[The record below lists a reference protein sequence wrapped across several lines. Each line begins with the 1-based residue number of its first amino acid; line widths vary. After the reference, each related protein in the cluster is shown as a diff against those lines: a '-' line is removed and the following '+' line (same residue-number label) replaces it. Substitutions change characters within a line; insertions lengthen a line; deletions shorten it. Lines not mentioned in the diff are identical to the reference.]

1 MFLKYINQ
9 GNRIKIQAHYECRTM
24 QWSPIDNKQ
33 KKDILKSYNMK
44 QKITHMRLIRYL
56 FTIVLA
62 LLFISCSKG
71 CSYNESQPSHV
82 EQTTFSNQVEDKISP
97 DNYELSA
104 DGLTLIKWKNP
115 NTKVLDMN
123 RDTLLSKIRFIG
135 DWAFWDCNGLT
146 SINIPNSVTS
156 IGEWAFMQCSSLT
169 SINIPNSVTSIKHY
183 AFSNCSSLTSID
195 IPNSVTSIEQGTFS
209 DCNSLTNTYI
219 PSSVTSI
226 GKEAFA
232 SCSHLTDI
240 HIPSSV
246 TSIESQA
253 FMQCLRLKSVNIPS
267 SVTSIGKEV
276 FAFCSSLTSINI
288 PNSVRSIGRAAFYDC
303 GSLTNVTIP
312 ISVTSI
318 DKFAFARCI
327 NLGSVVFK
335 GNNPPK
341 IPSFDSY
348 VFNETPSNLKLI
360 IPKGAKNRY
369 IKAGYPEDKIIEQ

>member
-1 MFLKYINQ
+1 
-9 GNRIKIQAHYECRTM
+9 
-24 QWSPIDNKQ
+24 
-33 KKDILKSYNMK
+33 
-44 QKITHMRLIRYL
+44 MRLIRYL
-56 FTIVLA
+56 FTTVLA

-82 EQTTFSNQVEDKISP
+82 EQTTSSNQVEDKISP
-97 DNYELSA
+97 DDYELST

-123 RDTLLSKIRFIG
+123 RDTHLSKIRFIG
-135 DWAFWDCNGLT
+135 DWAFWDCNG
-146 SINIPNSVTS
+146 
-156 IGEWAFMQCSSLT
+156 
-169 SINIPNSVTSIKHY
+169 
-183 AFSNCSSLTSID
+183 LTSID

-240 HIPSSV
+240 NIPSSV
-246 TSIESQA
+246 KSIESQA
-253 FMQCLRLKSVNIPS
+253 FMQCLRLKSINIPS
-267 SVTSIGKEV
+267 SVRSIGKEV
-276 FAFCSSLTSINI
+276 FAFCSRLTSINI

-303 GSLTNVTIP
+303 SSLKNVTIP

-348 VFNETPSNLKLI
+348 VFKETPSNLKLI
-360 IPKGAKNRY
+360 IPKGAKSRY

>member
-1 MFLKYINQ
+1 
-9 GNRIKIQAHYECRTM
+9 
-24 QWSPIDNKQ
+24 
-33 KKDILKSYNMK
+33 MK

-56 FTIVLA
+56 FTTVLI

-71 CSYNESQPSHV
+71 CSYNESQSSHV
-82 EQTTFSNQVEDKISP
+82 EQTTSSNQVEDKISP
-97 DNYELSA
+97 DDYELST

-123 RDTLLSKIRFIG
+123 RDTHLSKIKFIG
-135 DWAFWDCNGLT
+135 DWAFWDCNG
-146 SINIPNSVTS
+146 
-156 IGEWAFMQCSSLT
+156 LT

-240 HIPSSV
+240 NIPSSV

-253 FMQCLRLKSVNIPS
+253 FMQCLRLKSINIPS
-267 SVTSIGKEV
+267 SVRSIGKEV
-276 FAFCSSLTSINI
+276 FAFCSRLTSINI

-312 ISVTSI
+312 SSVTSI

-327 NLGSVVFK
+327 NLASVVFK

-341 IPSFDSY
+341 ISSFDSY

-369 IKAGYPEDKIIEQ
+369 IKAGYPEDKMIEQ

>member
-1 MFLKYINQ
+1 MGIF
-9 GNRIKIQAHYECRTM
+9 
-24 QWSPIDNKQ
+24 IDDKPQ
-33 KKDILKSYNMK
+33 KDILKSYNMK

-56 FTIVLA
+56 FTTVLT

-71 CSYNESQPSHV
+71 CSYNESQSSHV
-82 EQTTFSNQVEDKISP
+82 EQATASNQVEDKISP
-97 DNYELSA
+97 DDYELST

-123 RDTLLSKIRFIG
+123 RDTHLRKIRFIG
-135 DWAFWDCNGLT
+135 DWAFGDCNSLT

-156 IGEWAFMQCSSLT
+156 IGEWAFMQ
-169 SINIPNSVTSIKHY
+169 
-183 AFSNCSSLTSID
+183 CSSLTSID

-209 DCNSLTNTYI
+209 DCNSLTNIYI

-240 HIPSSV
+240 NIPSSV

-253 FMQCLRLKSVNIPS
+253 FMQCLRLKSINIPS

-288 PNSVRSIGRAAFYDC
+288 PNSVRSIGRATFYDC

-341 IPSFDSY
+341 IPSLGSY

>member
-1 MFLKYINQ
+1 
-9 GNRIKIQAHYECRTM
+9 
-24 QWSPIDNKQ
+24 
-33 KKDILKSYNMK
+33 MK
-44 QKITHMRLIRYL
+44 QKITHMRLMRYL
-56 FTIVLA
+56 FTTVLA

-71 CSYNESQPSHV
+71 CSYNESQSSHV
-82 EQTTFSNQVEDKISP
+82 EQTTASNQVEDKISP
-97 DNYELSA
+97 DDYELST

-123 RDTLLSKIRFIG
+123 RDTHLSKIRFIG

-156 IGEWAFMQCSSLT
+156 I
-169 SINIPNSVTSIKHY
+169 
-183 AFSNCSSLTSID
+183 
-195 IPNSVTSIEQGTFS
+195 
-209 DCNSLTNTYI
+209 
-219 PSSVTSI
+219 
-226 GKEAFA
+226 
-232 SCSHLTDI
+232 
-240 HIPSSV
+240 
-246 TSIESQA
+246 ESQA
-253 FMQCLRLKSVNIPS
+253 FMQCLRLKSINIPS

-348 VFNETPSNLKLI
+348 VFNETPGNLKLI

>member
-1 MFLKYINQ
+1 M
-9 GNRIKIQAHYECRTM
+9 
-24 QWSPIDNKQ
+24 
-33 KKDILKSYNMK
+33 
-44 QKITHMRLIRYL
+44 RYL
-56 FTIVLA
+56 FTTVLT

-71 CSYNESQPSHV
+71 CSYNESQSSHV
-82 EQTTFSNQVEDKISP
+82 EQTTASNQVEDKISP
-97 DNYELSA
+97 DDYELST

-123 RDTLLSKIRFIG
+123 RDTHLSKIRFIG

-146 SINIPNSVTS
+146 SIDIPNSVTS

-183 AFSNCSSLTSID
+183 AFCI
-195 IPNSVTSIEQGTFS
+195 
-209 DCNSLTNTYI
+209 
-219 PSSVTSI
+219 
-226 GKEAFA
+226 
-232 SCSHLTDI
+232 
-240 HIPSSV
+240 
-246 TSIESQA
+246 
-253 FMQCLRLKSVNIPS
+253 
-267 SVTSIGKEV
+267 
-276 FAFCSSLTSINI
+276 
-288 PNSVRSIGRAAFYDC
+288 C

-312 ISVTSI
+312 SSVTSI

-348 VFNETPSNLKLI
+348 VFNEIPSNLKLI

>member
-1 MFLKYINQ
+1 
-9 GNRIKIQAHYECRTM
+9 
-24 QWSPIDNKQ
+24 
-33 KKDILKSYNMK
+33 MK
-44 QKITHMRLIRYL
+44 QKITQMRLMRYL
-56 FTIVLA
+56 FTTVLA

-71 CSYNESQPSHV
+71 CSYKESQPSHV
-82 EQTTFSNQVEDKISP
+82 EQTTSSNQVEDKISP
-97 DNYELSA
+97 DDYELST

-115 NTKVLDMN
+115 NTKVLNMN

-135 DWAFWDCNGLT
+135 DWAFGDCNGLT

-169 SINIPNSVTSIKHY
+169 SINIPNSVTSI
-183 AFSNCSSLTSID
+183 
-195 IPNSVTSIEQGTFS
+195 EQGTFS
-209 DCNSLTNTYI
+209 DCDSLTNTYI

-240 HIPSSV
+240 
-246 TSIESQA
+246 
-253 FMQCLRLKSVNIPS
+253 NIPS

-288 PNSVRSIGRAAFYDC
+288 PNSVKSIGRAAFYDC

-369 IKAGYPEDKIIEQ
+369 IKAGYPEDKMIEQ

>member
-1 MFLKYINQ
+1 
-9 GNRIKIQAHYECRTM
+9 
-24 QWSPIDNKQ
+24 
-33 KKDILKSYNMK
+33 
-44 QKITHMRLIRYL
+44 MRLIRYL
-56 FTIVLA
+56 FTTVLA

-71 CSYNESQPSHV
+71 CSYNESQSSHV
-82 EQTTFSNQVEDKISP
+82 EQTTSSNQVEDKISP
-97 DNYELSA
+97 DDYELST

-123 RDTLLSKIRFIG
+123 RDTHLSKIRFIG
-135 DWAFWDCNGLT
+135 DWAFWDCSSLT

-195 IPNSVTSIEQGTFS
+195 IPNSVTNIEQGTFS
-209 DCNSLTNTYI
+209 DCN
-219 PSSVTSI
+219 
-226 GKEAFA
+226 
-232 SCSHLTDI
+232 
-240 HIPSSV
+240 
-246 TSIESQA
+246 
-253 FMQCLRLKSVNIPS
+253 
-267 SVTSIGKEV
+267 
-276 FAFCSSLTSINI
+276 
-288 PNSVRSIGRAAFYDC
+288 
-303 GSLTNVTIP
+303 SLTNVTIP

-318 DKFAFARCI
+318 DKFAFAHCI

-341 IPSFDSY
+341 IPSLDSY

>member
-1 MFLKYINQ
+1 
-9 GNRIKIQAHYECRTM
+9 
-24 QWSPIDNKQ
+24 
-33 KKDILKSYNMK
+33 MK
-44 QKITHMRLIRYL
+44 QRITHMRLIRYL
-56 FTIVLA
+56 FTIVLT
-62 LLFISCSKG
+62 LLFISCSRG
-71 CSYNESQPSHV
+71 CSYNESQPSHI
-82 EQTTFSNQVEDKISP
+82 EQTTSSNQVEDKISP
-97 DNYELSA
+97 DDYELST

-123 RDTLLSKIRFIG
+123 RDTHLSKIRFIG
-135 DWAFWDCNGLT
+135 DWAFGDCNGLT

-156 IGEWAFMQCSSLT
+156 IGEWA
-169 SINIPNSVTSIKHY
+169 
-183 AFSNCSSLTSID
+183 
-195 IPNSVTSIEQGTFS
+195 FS

-253 FMQCLRLKSVNIPS
+253 FMQCLRLKSINISS

-288 PNSVRSIGRAAFYDC
+288 PNSVKSIGRAAFYDC

-312 ISVTSI
+312 SSVTSI

-341 IPSFDSY
+341 IPSLDSY

-360 IPKGAKNRY
+360 IPKGSKNRY

>member
-1 MFLKYINQ
+1 
-9 GNRIKIQAHYECRTM
+9 
-24 QWSPIDNKQ
+24 
-33 KKDILKSYNMK
+33 MK
-44 QKITHMRLIRYL
+44 QEITQMRLMRYL
-56 FTIVLA
+56 FTTVLT
-62 LLFISCSKG
+62 LLFISCSKR

-82 EQTTFSNQVEDKISP
+82 EQTTSSNQVEDKISP
-97 DNYELSA
+97 DDYELST

-123 RDTLLSKIRFIG
+123 RDTHLSKIRFIG
-135 DWAFWDCNGLT
+135 DWAFGDCNGLM

-169 SINIPNSVTSIKHY
+169 SINIPNSVTSIGEW
-183 AFSNCSSLTSID
+183 AFSN
-195 IPNSVTSIEQGTFS
+195 
-209 DCNSLTNTYI
+209 CNSLTNTYI

-232 SCSHLTDI
+232 SCRHLTDI
-240 HIPSSV
+240 NIPSSV
-246 TSIESQA
+246 KSIESQA
-253 FMQCLRLKSVNIPS
+253 FMQCLRLTSINIPS

-288 PNSVRSIGRAAFYDC
+288 PNSVKSIGRAAFYDC

-312 ISVTSI
+312 SSVTSI

-369 IKAGYPEDKIIEQ
+369 IKAGYPEGKIIEQ

>member
-1 MFLKYINQ
+1 
-9 GNRIKIQAHYECRTM
+9 
-24 QWSPIDNKQ
+24 
-33 KKDILKSYNMK
+33 MK
-44 QKITHMRLIRYL
+44 QKITHMRLIRHL
-56 FTIVLA
+56 FTTVLA

-71 CSYNESQPSHV
+71 CSYNESQSSHV
-82 EQTTFSNQVEDKISP
+82 EQTTSSNQVEDKISP
-97 DNYELSA
+97 DDYELST

-123 RDTLLSKIRFIG
+123 RDTHLSKIRFIG

-146 SINIPNSVTS
+146 SINIPNSVMS
-156 IGEWAFMQCSSLT
+156 IGEWAFMQ
-169 SINIPNSVTSIKHY
+169 
-183 AFSNCSSLTSID
+183 
-195 IPNSVTSIEQGTFS
+195 
-209 DCNSLTNTYI
+209 
-219 PSSVTSI
+219 
-226 GKEAFA
+226 
-232 SCSHLTDI
+232 
-240 HIPSSV
+240 
-246 TSIESQA
+246 
-253 FMQCLRLKSVNIPS
+253 
-267 SVTSIGKEV
+267 
-276 FAFCSSLTSINI
+276 CSSLTSINI

-348 VFNETPSNLKLI
+348 VFKETPSNLKLI

-369 IKAGYPEDKIIEQ
+369 IKAGYPEGKIIEQ

>member
-1 MFLKYINQ
+1 MF
-9 GNRIKIQAHYECRTM
+9 T
-24 QWSPIDNKQ
+24 
-33 KKDILKSYNMK
+33 
-44 QKITHMRLIRYL
+44 T
-56 FTIVLA
+56 VLA

-71 CSYNESQPSHV
+71 CSYNESQSSHV
-82 EQTTFSNQVEDKISP
+82 EQTTSSNQVEDKISP
-97 DNYELSA
+97 DDYELST

-123 RDTLLSKIRFIG
+123 SDTHLSKIRFIG
-135 DWAFWDCNGLT
+135 DWAFWDCNGLMN
-146 SINIPNSVTS
+146 INIPNSVTS
-156 IGEWAFMQCSSLT
+156 IGEWAFMQCSSLK

-183 AFSNCSSLTSID
+183 
-195 IPNSVTSIEQGTFS
+195 
-209 DCNSLTNTYI
+209 
-219 PSSVTSI
+219 
-226 GKEAFA
+226 
-232 SCSHLTDI
+232 
-240 HIPSSV
+240 
-246 TSIESQA
+246 
-253 FMQCLRLKSVNIPS
+253 
-267 SVTSIGKEV
+267 
-276 FAFCSSLTSINI
+276 
-288 PNSVRSIGRAAFYDC
+288 AFYDC

-341 IPSFDSY
+341 IPSFGSY

>member
-1 MFLKYINQ
+1 MYHSYRWVYSL
-9 GNRIKIQAHYECRTM
+9 TT
-24 QWSPIDNKQ
+24 SQ
-33 KKDILKSYNMK
+33 KKDILESYNMK
-44 QKITHMRLIRYL
+44 QKITQMRLMRYL
-56 FTIVLA
+56 FTTVLT

-71 CSYNESQPSHV
+71 CSYNESQSSHV
-82 EQTTFSNQVEDKISP
+82 EQATSSNQVEDKISP
-97 DNYELSA
+97 DDYELST

-123 RDTLLSKIRFIG
+123 RDTHLRKIRFIG

-183 AFSNCSSLTSID
+183 AFSNCSSLMSID

-240 HIPSSV
+240 NIPSSV

-253 FMQCLRLKSVNIPS
+253 FMQCLRLKSINIPS
-267 SVTSIGKEV
+267 SITSIGKEV

-288 PNSVRSIGRAAFYDC
+288 PNSVKSIGRAAFYDC

-312 ISVTSI
+312 SSVTSI

-348 VFNETPSNLKLI
+348 VFNEIPSNLKLI

>member
-1 MFLKYINQ
+1 
-9 GNRIKIQAHYECRTM
+9 
-24 QWSPIDNKQ
+24 
-33 KKDILKSYNMK
+33 MK

-56 FTIVLA
+56 FTTVLA

-71 CSYNESQPSHV
+71 CSYNESQSSHV
-82 EQTTFSNQVEDKISP
+82 EQTTSSNQVEDKISP
-97 DNYELSA
+97 DDYELST

-123 RDTLLSKIRFIG
+123 RDTHLRKIRFIG

-156 IGEWAFMQCSSLT
+156 IGEWAFMQCSSLK
-169 SINIPNSVTSIKHY
+169 SINIPNSVTSIKHH
-183 AFSNCSSLTSID
+183 AFSSCSSLTSID
-195 IPNSVTSIEQGTFS
+195 IPNSLTSIEQGTFS
-209 DCNSLTNTYI
+209 DCNSLKNTYI

-232 SCSHLTDI
+232 SCSNLTDI
-240 HIPSSV
+240 
-246 TSIESQA
+246 
-253 FMQCLRLKSVNIPS
+253 NIPS
-267 SVTSIGKEV
+267 SVTSIGKEA

-288 PNSVRSIGRAAFYDC
+288 PNSVKSIGRAAFYDC

-312 ISVTSI
+312 SSVTSI

-335 GNNPPK
+335 GNNPPA
-341 IPSFDSY
+341 IADSTSK
-348 VFNETPSNLKLI
+348 VFEDTPSNLKLI
-360 IPKGAKNRY
+360 VPKGAKNRY
-369 IKAGYPEDKIIEQ
+369 TKAGYPEDRLIEE

>member
-1 MFLKYINQ
+1 MGIF
-9 GNRIKIQAHYECRTM
+9 
-24 QWSPIDNKQ
+24 IDDKQ
-33 KKDILKSYNMK
+33 KKDTLKSYNMK

-56 FTIVLA
+56 FTTVLT

-71 CSYNESQPSHV
+71 CSYNESQSSHV
-82 EQTTFSNQVEDKISP
+82 EQTTSSNQVEDKISP
-97 DNYELSA
+97 DDYELST

-123 RDTLLSKIRFIG
+123 RDTHLSKIRFIG
-135 DWAFWDCNGLT
+135 DWAFGDCSSLT

-156 IGEWAFMQCSSLT
+156 IGEWAFMECSSLT
-169 SINIPNSVTSIKHY
+169 SINIPNSVTSIKRY

-209 DCNSLTNTYI
+209 DCNSLKSTYI

-240 HIPSSV
+240 NIPSSV

-253 FMQCLRLKSVNIPS
+253 FMQCLRLKSINIPI

-312 ISVTSI
+312 SSVRSI

-327 NLGSVVFK
+327 NFGSVVFK

-348 VFNETPSNLKLI
+348 VFKETPSNLKLI

>member
-1 MFLKYINQ
+1 
-9 GNRIKIQAHYECRTM
+9 
-24 QWSPIDNKQ
+24 
-33 KKDILKSYNMK
+33 MK

-56 FTIVLA
+56 FTTVLI

-71 CSYNESQPSHV
+71 CSYNESQSSHV
-82 EQTTFSNQVEDKISP
+82 EQTTSSNQVEDKISP
-97 DNYELSA
+97 DDYELST

-123 RDTLLSKIRFIG
+123 RDTHLSKIKFIG

-183 AFSNCSSLTSID
+183 AFY
-195 IPNSVTSIEQGTFS
+195 G
-209 DCNSLTNTYI
+209 
-219 PSSVTSI
+219 
-226 GKEAFA
+226 
-232 SCSHLTDI
+232 
-240 HIPSSV
+240 
-246 TSIESQA
+246 
-253 FMQCLRLKSVNIPS
+253 
-267 SVTSIGKEV
+267 
-276 FAFCSSLTSINI
+276 
-288 PNSVRSIGRAAFYDC
+288 
-303 GSLTNVTIP
+303 
-312 ISVTSI
+312 
-318 DKFAFARCI
+318 CI
-327 NLGSVVFK
+327 NLASVVFK

-369 IKAGYPEDKIIEQ
+369 IKAGYPEDKMIEQ